1 MAHRYF
7 KKLNGDVIQAT
18 VDHDIDSL
26 KSRFKECDADGK
38 EIKPKAKTKKKVS
51 E

>member
-7 KKLNGDVIQAT
+7 KKFNGDVIQVT
-18 VDHDIDSL
+18 PDHDIDSL

-38 EIKPKAKTKKKVS
+38 ELKPKAKKKKAS